1 MEELSR
7 TPLNQNSSMK
17 IAVVSD
23 THLHRPEPWLDSLFV
38 KYFSQADYL
47 LHCGDFT
54 SFTVWQ
60 TFCQH
65 PGFHAVL
72 GNCDDWQ
79 LTSELSSTEVVKIKN
94 FDLKIGMV
102 HGWGNRS
109 GVAQRAAEH
118 FGANYDLV
126 CYGHT
131 HIRNWDIVSGVQV
144 VNPGSLYNPRDN
156 NGPGFAMIEV
166 TPDGDFE
173 CEFVDIR

>member
-1 MEELSR
+1 MAE
-7 TPLNQNSSMK
+7 PLVTRLKQSKMK

-23 THLHRPEPWLDSLFV
+23 THLHHAEPWLDKLFD
-38 KYFSQADYL
+38 KYFASADYL

-54 SFTVWQ
+54 SFSVWQ

-79 LTSELSSTEVVKIKN
+79 LSNQLKPVETLKIKGI
-94 FDLKIGMV
+94 KIGMV

-118 FGANYDLV
+118 FGVDFDLV

-156 NGPGFAMIEV
+156 NPPGFASLTISAE
-166 TPDGDFE
+166 GDIDCQFI
-173 CEFVDIR
+173 DIIP